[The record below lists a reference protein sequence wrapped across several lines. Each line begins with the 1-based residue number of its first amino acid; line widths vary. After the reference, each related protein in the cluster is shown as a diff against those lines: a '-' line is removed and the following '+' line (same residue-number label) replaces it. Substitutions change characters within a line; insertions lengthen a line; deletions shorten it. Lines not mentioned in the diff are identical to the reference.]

1 MKTLEQIKNEY
12 AKEVGFDDFK
22 SLLNGMILYNNVKSS
37 AEKIDYILNKI
48 SIESQK
54 ECLKLASENAY
65 TKTETN
71 GLDGEYW
78 DYNVVD
84 KESITNENNIIK

>member
-1 MKTLEQIKNEY
+1 MTLEKIKNKY
-12 AKEVGFDDFK
+12 AISQGYGYWNEL
-22 SLLNGMILYNNVKSS
+22 LLNNDSFTVGNLHLNQVM
-37 AEKIDYILNKI
+37 KIYAM
-48 SIESQK
+48 

-65 TKTETN
+65 TTTETN

-84 KESITNENNIIK
+84 KQSITNEKNIIK